1 MKKISVLI
9 VLLCSVIY
17 YAQTKRFVYN
27 YKFVPDSTQTQNTIS
42 EVMFLDIHEGVSE
55 FYGYEKFRSDSLMAE
70 ELKRGLASPPPMKEF
85 ISYRIVKKNQDVES
99 FNPLS
104 SNLYKVKDKRP
115 IHWKLHP
122 EYVTILNYKA
132 QKASAEFAGRKW
144 EAWFTPDITI
154 QDGPYKFRGLPGLI
168 LRIKDRTNSH
178 SFELTA
184 IQNLPKNPEY
194 PFVKNF
200 ARQFD
205 VDGKQYY
212 KIFRNYRES
221 PAADLIGK
229 IPDYKDAAG
238 NLVSGQQKVREIEKM
253 MKEKFKSDN
262 NILELDL
269 LQAK

>member
-1 MKKISVLI
+1 MWVMKKISVLL
-9 VLLCSVIY
+9 VLLCSAIY
-17 YAQTKRFVYN
+17 YGQTKRFVYN

-42 EVMFLDIHEGVSE
+42 EIMFLDIHQGMSE

-70 ELKRGLASPPPMKEF
+70 ELQRGLVSPPPMKEF
-85 ISYRIVKKNQDVES
+85 ISYRIVKKNHDIES
-99 FNPLS
+99 FNPLL
-104 SNLYKVKDKRP
+104 SNLYRVKDTRP

-132 QKASAEFAGRKW
+132 QKATAEFAGRNW
-144 EAWFTPDITI
+144 EAWFIPDITI

-205 VDGKQYY
+205 VDWKQYY
-212 KIFRNYRES
+212 KIFRNYRK
-221 PAADLIGK
+221 A
-229 IPDYKDAAG
+229 
-238 NLVSGQQKVREIEKM
+238 
-253 MKEKFKSDN
+253 
-262 NILELDL
+262 L
-269 LQAK
+269 LQILSVKSRITRMPRETWSADSKK